1 MKNQNWTYKKLGEIS
16 SFRRGLTYSKK
27 DEVSSSTKQVLR
39 ANNIELD
46 THTLNFEDIKC
57 IDENFDIA
65 EDKKLKA
72 NTIFICMSSGSM
84 QHLGKV
90 AFVDRDYDYAF
101 GGFMGLIVPNADE
114 IHSKYL
120 FYSFLSSRFQTII
133 HKEGKGIN
141 INNLKFSDLS
151 DFSIPVPPLPTQ
163 RAIVA
168 ELDTLN
174 EILDKKRQQ
183 LKELDTL
190 AQSIF
195 YDMFGDPVE
204 NEKGWEVKKMG
215 EVCDSVSY
223 GTSSPACENG
233 KYKYLRMNNLTYSGY
248 IDLSNVKTINLPDE
262 SYEKY
267 VVRKDDILFN
277 RTNSRELVGKT
288 ALFNLDE
295 EMIIAG
301 YIIRVRVHQH
311 EVLPV
316 FIVKYMNT
324 PFIKDYLYNLC
335 KGAVNQANINSKE
348 LQNIPLYVPPLFLQQ
363 SFARKVEAIE
373 KQKELIN
380 TSIKEVETL
389 LNATMDKYFG

>member
-204 NEKGWEVKKMG
+204 NEKGWEVKKFSKCFSLKSGDGLTAKQMNG
-215 EVCDSVSY
+215 GCYPVY
-223 GTSSPACENG
+223 GGNG
-233 KYKYLRMNNLTYSGY
+233 ITGYHSEYNIDGNNIIIGRVGALCG
-248 IDLSNVKTINLPDE
+248 NVKNVAGKVFVTDNAFVTTLLEKFDNIFVLQLLSMLNLRNYAREALQP
-262 SYEKY
+262 
-267 VVRKDDILFN
+267 VV
-277 RTNSRELVGKT
+277 S
-288 ALFNLDE
+288 
-295 EMIIAG
+295 
-301 YIIRVRVHQH
+301 
-311 EVLPV
+311 
-316 FIVKYMNT
+316 NT
-324 PFIKDYLYNLC
+324 TLK
-335 KGAVNQANINSKE
+335 NINIV
-348 LQNIPLYVPPLFLQQ
+348 LPPLFLQQ
-363 SFARKVEAIE
+363 SFAQKIEAIE

-380 TSIKEVETL
+380 VSIAEVETL

>member
-1 MKNQNWTYKKLGEIS
+1 MNKKDWTYKK
-16 SFRRGLTYSKK
+16 
-27 DEVSSSTKQVLR
+27 
-39 ANNIELD
+39 
-46 THTLNFEDIKC
+46 FEDC
-57 IDENFDIA
+57 IEKVKYTTKIQSVDYGVQGKYPVVSQEEELISGYWDNDADVFHITKPVVIFGDHTRVLKYVDFDFVLGADGVKILQPTEEINA
-65 EDKKLKA
+65 KFLLYYLIWYKVPSLGYSRHYKL
-72 NTIFICMSSGSM
+72 
-84 QHLGKV
+84 L
-90 AFVDRDYDYAF
+90 
-101 GGFMGLIVPNADE
+101 
-114 IHSKYL
+114 
-120 FYSFLSSRFQTII
+120 
-133 HKEGKGIN
+133 KE
-141 INNLKFSDLS
+141 L
-151 DFSIPVPPLPTQ
+151 SIPVPPLPTQ

-373 KQKELIN
+373 KQKNLIN
-380 TSIKEVETL
+380 ASIKEMETL
-389 LNATMDKYFG
+389 FNATMDKYFG